1 MKISEPD
8 RKLINEGAIQY
19 FDALRALREFRELV
33 LGLCA
38 DVMEKR
44 SEALAKAM
52 GAPIDIESSW
62 DSVWP
67 DKNEQLFKPAL
78 WRTAWI
84 GRYLPFPD
92 FGNAYWGIV
101 CGPEGRRGGEVI
113 IVTALMGY
121 EAKTKAIRDRALS
134 RFKKAGVARIEN
146 LGGNEVDIR
155 QRLDS
160 GEIDRFPEVLDRMT
174 DEWIK
179 IWEYVGG
186 LLGIAEAAASRPHSK
201 ALRANGT

>member
-1 MKISEPD
+1 MEISEPD

-19 FDALRALREFRELV
+19 FDALRALREFRELI

-38 DVMEKR
+38 DVMERR
-44 SEALAKAM
+44 SEALAKAVRVRIK
-52 GAPIDIESSW
+52 AESAW

-67 DKNEQLFKPAL
+67 DKNEQLLKQAL

-84 GRYLPFPD
+84 GRYLSFPE

-101 CGPEGRRGGEVI
+101 CGPEGPRAGKVI
-113 IVTALMGY
+113 IVTALVGY
-121 EAKTKAIRDRALS
+121 EAKNNAIRDRALP
-134 RFKKAGVARIEN
+134 RFREAGIAKIEN
-146 LGGNEVDIR
+146 LSGKEVDIR
-155 QRLDS
+155 KKLKT
-160 GEIDRFPEVLDRMT
+160 GEIDRLSEVLEHST

-186 LLGIAEAAASRPHSK
+186 LPGIAEGA
-201 ALRANGT
+201 

>member
-1 MKISEPD
+1 MEISEPD

-19 FDALRALREFRELV
+19 FDALRALREFRELI

-38 DVMEKR
+38 DVMERR

-52 GAPIDIESSW
+52 RARIDTAW

-67 DKNEQLFKPAL
+67 DKNEQLLKQAL

-84 GRYLPFPD
+84 GRYLRFPD

-101 CGPEGRRGGEVI
+101 CGPEDPRAGKMI
-113 IVTALMGY
+113 IVTALVGY
-121 EAKTKAIRDRALS
+121 EAKTNAIRDRVLPQF
-134 RFKKAGVARIEN
+134 REAGIATIEN
-146 LGGNEVDIR
+146 LSGKEVDIR
-155 QRLDS
+155 KKLNS

-179 IWEYVGG
+179 IWQHVGG
-186 LLGIAEAAASRPHSK
+186 LPGIAVTAEPH
-201 ALRANGT
+201 NG